1 MRSPLGVRAA
11 IVVMP
16 PPRVSA
22 IGDASGKLVHLP
34 SADGSVP
41 AVVFSGGANPACVFV
56 FLPGIMGNLD
66 VPGVGE
72 ASCDLGLDRWASSSG
87 RGSMFARLASEL
99 ASGEDAPVA
108 PWAPRDRRSAVHAK
122 KARASSA
129 ATRETRVRRFRAAC
143 ALVSWRASEDETA
156 AGIAAGIAE
165 GDDDDSVAARR
176 LALAVEDACAV
187 AAHLRRNARSA
198 RSGGGAPRVAFVGF
212 GFGAAVGW
220 AAAARLGADAV
231 AAVVS
236 VSGAHVRTR
245 AAEAMRL
252 DTPGAIRAMALVPKL
267 WVHGVADASVAP
279 SASRAGFELAAEPKC
294 AAFVVGGE
302 HRLDIAREAAYAPMK
317 AFAESTLT
325 SEYLS
330 SVGCDAPFGVEL
342 GNARRAATPCTGARV
357 LAMPAAMRSGAL
369 HDTRESER
377 NAGKKNH
384 RSFSKAARTYDAR
397 LMFEVLKGGDVPV
410 LGAGWVDVSEALGA
424 GHAEAARLLMDAAID
439 AGARSET
446 PILA

>member
-1 MRSPLGVRAA
+1 M
-11 IVVMP
+11 VVMP

-22 IGDASGKLVHLP
+22 VGDESGKLVQIP

-72 ASCDLGLDRWASSSG
+72 ASCDLGLDRWASPSG

-99 ASGEDAPVA
+99 ASGEDALVA
-108 PWAPRDRRSAVHAK
+108 PWAPRDRRSAAHAK
-122 KARASSA
+122 KGRARPSSA
-129 ATRETRVRRFRAAC
+129 ALKEVRVKKENRARRFHATC

-156 AGIAAGIAE
+156 AAIAAGISE

-176 LALAVEDACAV
+176 LGLAVEDACSV
-187 AAHLRRNARSA
+187 ATRLRRDAAATS
-198 RSGGGAPRVAFVGF
+198 GGAPPRVALVGF

-220 AAAARLGADAV
+220 AAAARLGADTV

-236 VSGAHVRTR
+236 VSGAHVETQ
-245 AAEAMRL
+245 AAKAALL
-252 DTPGAIRAMALVPKL
+252 DTPSAIRKMALVPKL
-267 WVHGVADASVAP
+267 WVHGVADASVSP
-279 SASRAGFELAAEPKC
+279 SASRVGFERASEPKC
-294 AAFVVGGE
+294 AAFIMGGE
-302 HRLDIAREAAYAPMK
+302 HRLDVGREAAYAPLK
-317 AFAESTLT
+317 AFIDSTLT

-357 LAMPAAMRSGAL
+357 LAMPAAMRG
-369 HDTRESER
+369 DRRETSAREER
-377 NAGKKNH
+377 NTAKNR
-384 RSFSKAARTYDAR
+384 RSFSKAAHTYDAR

-410 LGAGWVDVSEALGA
+410 LGAGWVDVSRALGA
-424 GHAEAARLLMDAAID
+424 DHAEAARLLMDAAIN
-439 AGARSET
+439 AGSRRET
-446 PILA
+446 RVIA

>member
-1 MRSPLGVRAA
+1 M
-11 IVVMP
+11 VVMP

-22 IGDASGKLVHLP
+22 VGDASYELVHLP

-72 ASCDLGLDRWASSSG
+72 ASCDLGLDRWASPSG

-129 ATRETRVRRFRAAC
+129 ATRETRTRRFRAAC

-198 RSGGGAPRVAFVGF
+198 RSEEARRGSRSSGSGSAPPSAGPPPRAARRRRGRRRRVRVGRARPDAGGG
-212 GFGAAVGW
+212 
-220 AAAARLGADAV
+220 
-231 AAVVS
+231 
-236 VSGAHVRTR
+236 
-245 AAEAMRL
+245 
-252 DTPGAIRAMALVPKL
+252 
-267 WVHGVADASVAP
+267 
-279 SASRAGFELAAEPKC
+279 
-294 AAFVVGGE
+294 
-302 HRLDIAREAAYAPMK
+302 
-317 AFAESTLT
+317 
-325 SEYLS
+325 
-330 SVGCDAPFGVEL
+330 
-342 GNARRAATPCTGARV
+342 
-357 LAMPAAMRSGAL
+357 
-369 HDTRESER
+369 
-377 NAGKKNH
+377 
-384 RSFSKAARTYDAR
+384 
-397 LMFEVLKGGDVPV
+397 
-410 LGAGWVDVSEALGA
+410 
-424 GHAEAARLLMDAAID
+424 GHA
-439 AGARSET
+439 
-446 PILA
+446 P

>member
-129 ATRETRVRRFRAAC
+129 ATRETRTRRFRAAC

-212 GFGAAVGW
+212 GFG
-220 AAAARLGADAV
+220 

-369 HDTRESER
+369 RDARESER

>member
-1 MRSPLGVRAA
+1 M
-11 IVVMP
+11 VVMP

-22 IGDASGKLVHLP
+22 VGDASYELVHLP

-72 ASCDLGLDRWASSSG
+72 ASCDLGLDRWASPSG

-129 ATRETRVRRFRAAC
+129 ATRETRTRRFRAAC

-279 SASRAGFELAAEPKC
+279 SASRAGFELAAEP
-294 AAFVVGGE
+294 
-302 HRLDIAREAAYAPMK
+302 
-317 AFAESTLT
+317 
-325 SEYLS
+325 
-330 SVGCDAPFGVEL
+330 
-342 GNARRAATPCTGARV
+342 NARRSLWAGSTGWISRAR
-357 LAMPAAMRSGAL
+357 RR
-369 HDTRESER
+369 TR
-377 NAGKKNH
+377 
-384 RSFSKAARTYDAR
+384 
-397 LMFEVLKGGDVPV
+397 P
-410 LGAGWVDVSEALGA
+410 
-424 GHAEAARLLMDAAID
+424 
-439 AGARSET
+439 
-446 PILA
+446 

>member
-1 MRSPLGVRAA
+1 MYKRQGH
-11 IVVMP
+11 
-16 PPRVSA
+16 
-22 IGDASGKLVHLP
+22 D
-34 SADGSVP
+34 
-41 AVVFSGGANPACVFV
+41 
-56 FLPGIMGNLD
+56 
-66 VPGVGE
+66 
-72 ASCDLGLDRWASSSG
+72 
-87 RGSMFARLASEL
+87 
-99 ASGEDAPVA
+99 
-108 PWAPRDRRSAVHAK
+108 
-122 KARASSA
+122 
-129 ATRETRVRRFRAAC
+129 
-143 ALVSWRASEDETA
+143 
-156 AGIAAGIAE
+156 
-165 GDDDDSVAARR
+165 
-176 LALAVEDACAV
+176 
-187 AAHLRRNARSA
+187 
-198 RSGGGAPRVAFVGF
+198 
-212 GFGAAVGW
+212 
-220 AAAARLGADAV
+220 GADAV

-446 PILA
+446 RILA

>member
-1 MRSPLGVRAA
+1 MNIEFDRSCLKSAGQVSSTPASNEAERARA
-11 IVVMP
+11 LYVTKNARTRKRRGECFPNALVTPRARCLMVKVMP

-22 IGDASGKLVHLP
+22 VGDASGKLVHLP

-176 LALAVEDACAV
+176 LALAVDEE
-187 AAHLRRNARSA
+187 R
-198 RSGGGAPRVAFVGF
+198 
-212 GFGAAVGW
+212 
-220 AAAARLGADAV
+220 
-231 AAVVS
+231 
-236 VSGAHVRTR
+236 
-245 AAEAMRL
+245 
-252 DTPGAIRAMALVPKL
+252 ALVL
-267 WVHGVADASVAP
+267 V
-279 SASRAGFELAAEPKC
+279 
-294 AAFVVGGE
+294 
-302 HRLDIAREAAYAPMK
+302 
-317 AFAESTLT
+317 
-325 SEYLS
+325 
-330 SVGCDAPFGVEL
+330 
-342 GNARRAATPCTGARV
+342 
-357 LAMPAAMRSGAL
+357 GAL
-369 HDTRESER
+369 P
-377 NAGKKNH
+377 
-384 RSFSKAARTYDAR
+384 
-397 LMFEVLKGGDVPV
+397 L
-410 LGAGWVDVSEALGA
+410 
-424 GHAEAARLLMDAAID
+424 
-439 AGARSET
+439 
-446 PILA
+446 

>member
-1 MRSPLGVRAA
+1 MRSPLRVRAA
-11 IVVMP
+11 MVVMP

-22 IGDASGKLVHLP
+22 VGDAGYELVHLP

-72 ASCDLGLDRWASSSG
+72 ASCDLGLDRWASPSG

-122 KARASSA
+122 
-129 ATRETRVRRFRAAC
+129 TRVFGGDARNAHEAVFRAAC

-220 AAAARLGADAV
+220 AAA
-231 AAVVS
+231 
-236 VSGAHVRTR
+236 
-245 AAEAMRL
+245 
-252 DTPGAIRAMALVPKL
+252 PP
-267 WVHGVADASVAP
+267 
-279 SASRAGFELAAEPKC
+279 
-294 AAFVVGGE
+294 
-302 HRLDIAREAAYAPMK
+302 
-317 AFAESTLT
+317 
-325 SEYLS
+325 
-330 SVGCDAPFGVEL
+330 
-342 GNARRAATPCTGARV
+342 ARRRRGRRRRVRVGART
-357 LAMPAAMRSGAL
+357 SG
-369 HDTRESER
+369 RGR
-377 NAGKKNH
+377 
-384 RSFSKAARTYDAR
+384 R
-397 LMFEVLKGGDVPV
+397 
-410 LGAGWVDVSEALGA
+410 
-424 GHAEAARLLMDAAID
+424 GHA
-439 AGARSET
+439 
-446 PILA
+446 P

>member
-1 MRSPLGVRAA
+1 MRSPLRVRAA
-11 IVVMP
+11 MVVMP

-22 IGDASGKLVHLP
+22 VGDASYELVHLP

-72 ASCDLGLDRWASSSG
+72 ASCDLGLDRWASPSG

-108 PWAPRDRRSAVHAK
+108 PWAPRDRRSAFHAK

-129 ATRETRVRRFRAAC
+129 ATRETRTRRFRAAC

-198 RSGGGAPRVAFVGF
+198 RSGGGAPRVASSGSGSAPSAGRRRATRRARGRRRRVRVGR
-212 GFGAAVGW
+212 
-220 AAAARLGADAV
+220 AR
-231 AAVVS
+231 
-236 VSGAHVRTR
+236 RTR

-446 PILA
+446 RILA